1 MKLLKTIQR
10 LVEEAETEYNKVLES
25 NNVKEIERAEKNYE
39 DSINSYQNQRNSKNN
54 KIKTLKFLLLKKKR
68 LI

>member
-39 DSINSYQNQRNSKNN
+39 DSLKVLEKFNQLV
-54 KIKTLKFLLLKKKR
+54 KILSNIIKCN
-68 LI
+68 

>member
-10 LVEEAETEYNKVLES
+10 LLEEAETEYNKVLES

-39 DSINSYQNQRNSKNN
+39 DSLKVLEKFNQLNGYQRK
-54 KIKTLKFLLLKKKR
+54 
-68 LI
+68 